1 MIGDSQANACDFGTR
16 NLNLI
21 PDLIHR
27 ARGSRHLY
35 LHPHKPRWTVV
46 NAMGYQVIESLRR
59 GRSLQEIVA
68 EIAARYHQPATAVS
82 DDVVAFGE
90 QLNRAGL
97 LDEASQPIAPEHRPR
112 VRRLTCYLTHRCNLQ
127 CRHCAVISAPQREN
141 HLSLS
146 QVQQLIDQLVASGGE
161 AVIIS
166 GGEPLLHPD
175 CLAILRYAAT
185 RIKTLLATNGA
196 LIDDPMAAALVD
208 WGIAVQVSLD
218 GATASTHDYIRSDG
232 TFAQTWDGIERLQHR
247 GIGNRLA
254 LSVTMMRA
262 NLDECR
268 AVIDLAEARG
278 VPAVRFF
285 PVQRMGRAAID
296 WDELQAESDRRVQ
309 LYEELYLRLPQAS
322 RAVVVDAGLP
332 GFVFDTADAET
343 WCGLGQTLAVDADG
357 DAYPC
362 SLLMEPSF
370 RLGNVAEM
378 ELRQLLVSPRVQQ
391 IAAECAARQT
401 QIAACRAC
409 DWRNFCQSG
418 CPASVWHQRGTW
430 WATDD
435 LCSVRQRLYE
445 EMIFSTAA
453 RPAI

>member
-1 MIGDSQANACDFGTR
+1 
-16 NLNLI
+16 LNLI

-27 ARGSRHLY
+27 ARESRHLF
-35 LHPHKPRWTVV
+35 LHPRKPRWIVV
-46 NAMGYQVIESLRR
+46 NAMGYQVIELCRQ
-59 GRSLQEIVA
+59 GRSTQAIVA
-68 EIAARYHQPATAVS
+68 EIAARYHRPATTIY

-97 LDEASQPIAPEHRPR
+97 LDDTSQPIAPERRPR

-127 CRHCAVISAPQREN
+127 CRHCAVISAPHREN
-141 HLSLS
+141 YLPLF
-146 QVQQLIDQLVASGGE
+146 QVQRLIDQWVASGGE

-208 WGIAVQVSLD
+208 LGVAVQVSLD
-218 GATASTHDYIRSDG
+218 GATAATHDHIRGDG
-232 TFAQTWDGIERLQHR
+232 AFAKTWDGIERLQHR

-285 PVQRMGRAAID
+285 PLQRMGRAATE
-296 WDELQAESDRRVQ
+296 WNELQAENDRQVQ

-322 RAVVVDAGLP
+322 RAVVVEAGLP
-332 GFVFDTADAET
+332 GFVLDSAGEEM

-357 DAYPC
+357 AAYPC

-370 RLGNVAEM
+370 RLGNVAET
-378 ELRQLLVSPRVQQ
+378 ELGQLLASPRLQQ
-391 IAAECAARQT
+391 IAAECAARKT

-409 DWRNFCQSG
+409 DWRNFCQGG
-418 CPASVWHQRGTW
+418 CSASVWRQRGTW
-430 WATDD
+430 WTTDD

-445 EMIFSTAA
+445 ETIFSTAA